1 MGASTRSKTN
11 RWVVLSPREEM
22 AWMDRTTTDATLMHD
37 LEASARERGLVY
49 CDECGIWFQSNCQCD
64 PLRVGEDL

>member
-11 RWVVLSPREEM
+11 KLVVLSPREEM
-22 AWMDRTTTDATLMHD
+22 AWLNRTTDETLMRD

-49 CDECGIWFQSNCQCD
+49 CDACGIWFQSNCLCD
-64 PLRVGEDL
+64 PLRVGEE